1 MGTLIVVG
9 VIALVLVL
17 FVGLVWLFVKISS
30 SPEAKARAAELD
42 RKAGLPAPSSSGRRS
57 QVPETVK
64 TSGSVPPRKP
74 GNGSANR
81 KKQGGKTKGRK
92 TP

>member
-1 MGTLIVVG
+1 MVG

-42 RKAGLPAPSSSGRRS
+42 RKAGPPAPSSFGRRT
-57 QVPETVK
+57 QVPEAVK
-64 TSGSVPPRKP
+64 TPATVPLHKSGNSA
-74 GNGSANR
+74 ANR
-81 KKQGGKTKGRK
+81 KKQGRKAKGRK
-92 TP
+92 AP

>member
-42 RKAGLPAPSSSGRRS
+42 RKAGPPVEAPFGRRT
-57 QVPETVK
+57 QMPETAK
-64 TSGSVPPRKP
+64 APQGVPPSKQ
-74 GNGSANR
+74 GNGATSR
-81 KKQGGKTKGRK
+81 KKQSGKAKGRK

>member
-42 RKAGLPAPSSSGRRS
+42 RTAGQSPFGRRA

-64 TSGSVPPRKP
+64 ASGSVPLRKT

>member
-1 MGTLIVVG
+1 MVG
-9 VIALVLVL
+9 VIAFVLAL

-30 SPEAKARAAELD
+30 SPEARARAAELD
-42 RKAGLPAPSSSGRRS
+42 TTAGPLPPSPFGRRA
-57 QVPETVK
+57 PAAETVK
-64 TSGSVPPRKP
+64 ASGGVPSRKP
-74 GNGSANR
+74 GNNSANR